1 MRDTMG
7 KRGLG
12 CPDGVRCLR
21 KPNMLGTS
29 RLHPDY
35 ISFFALMNR
44 AKSFFFEIIHGPGNM
59 GEIII
64 NSLRGEKVNTRN

>member
-44 AKSFFFEIIHGPGNM
+44 AKSFFLKLFMARATWVRSSSI
-59 GEIII
+59 
-64 NSLRGEKVNTRN
+64 L